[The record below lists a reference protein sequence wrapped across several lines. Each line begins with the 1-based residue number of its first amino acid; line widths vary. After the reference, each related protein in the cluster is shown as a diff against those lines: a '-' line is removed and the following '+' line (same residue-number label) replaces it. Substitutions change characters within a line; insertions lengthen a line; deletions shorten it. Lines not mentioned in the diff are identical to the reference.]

1 MSFYTSLTGLNA
13 ATAMLGVTANNIS
26 NVGTTGFKRSRADFG
41 DIFATSPLQKS
52 SSTVGQGVSLK
63 QVSQEFSQ
71 GNISFSS
78 NALDLAITGDGFF
91 PLRSA
96 DGLTDTYTRN
106 GSFSL
111 NEQFNVVNSAGQRL
125 MAATV
130 DSTGSANV
138 NDRVVLTI
146 PQKTSGEA
154 KQTSLVSLGLNFP
167 ADAAVINVPFNR
179 TDPASYNKSTA
190 FTVYD
195 NGGNGYLATIYYA
208 KTQNANQ
215 SSPFNKW
222 QTYVYVGDDQV
233 SAALAQST
241 DVSGDLQY
249 VNQYGQI
256 KSYKEVKDELTTAKT
271 QLISLDELTDK
282 RISAP
287 AAVTGVPSQVDLSG
301 GENTFK
307 KIVQNTQL
315 DLSNL
320 FTVKVDGSTQPVTV
334 DLSYLKDSAKVLN
347 GTAVAA
353 EATKFLNRK
362 FGDETTFNFTSASA
376 LFSNPDTNL
385 SITNSRIGSEIKVP
399 ITLSGFQDPAN
410 VAVDEIE
417 QIFQTQV
424 DNSVLGGHARQRL
437 DLSGQVTPQTKSGV
451 LITAATFFK
460 HQLPSEKGQTVG
472 DTAIQTAKKIVDNKV
487 DILVLPEVIRRGI
500 KDITLGADGQSVVL
514 EYNQFPKT
522 FFKVSGT
529 TKSGEEPL
537 RFQDVEIAGSAAGD
551 SAAKTALLIIKNKAD
566 ILANVTEATSISKK
580 GVTDIQLDPT
590 DPDGTTLMFVYDQSK
605 IGAIP
610 SFAPTIKTKGNT
622 ATAEVGTTT
631 LNWIPQ
637 ATMKVSSG
645 LSADAS
651 VVTFMG
657 VPLAKQI
664 DAAGPP
670 KVLTTTTPV
679 GLAAEIV
686 RQKGVLAVA
695 ASTGVTAV
703 TGSGLLDSAFA
714 KDNSIVDIALDPLD
728 STKLVFTYSKA
739 NPNGR
744 NSDPS
749 TSLFEYYD
757 AQVIVSGGVVMPE
770 DNKDD
775 TVEITIAKGQEKTDA
790 PINVLGVSIPYVASL
805 TTNPGTTT
813 AIGLA
818 AAIAAK
824 FAGSDAAAMAYKA
837 SKHIKDVK
845 VDTVDKTKLII
856 TFDEKTPAI
865 PATTG
870 TTPTVAVDA
879 TYYSKEEGLAT
890 ALALSNKNRVAS
902 SAFAKVTNYQ
912 PGPGPSDN
920 VINEKFK
927 DGQGTPELLLQDTV
941 GGGGI
946 TTGTPLLL
954 NSNLAKSPMKV
965 VYDYNTQSF
974 KITDS
979 TNAGANTITI
989 GAGISRE
996 TGQFLAANTILNLT
1010 ATPKTLNSNGLSGV
1024 KMLPNNKNPLRSPT
1038 DQRFGMAVT
1047 YDAVSKT
1054 FSVKSGTTGDLS
1066 SIAITDVSNDGLKLM
1081 GLKKVEIAKSAVAL
1095 RGIDSLPA
1103 VAVGKPPTVNV
1114 TNNFNVDDTNN
1125 SFVVTVDG
1133 IKGTVRI
1140 PPSSTY
1146 SLESFMRELQRGIN
1160 NLASDEPDPYDPNL
1174 ASPATVNG
1182 VKVTFDYTNNR
1193 FVFTTGTTGSDSFI
1207 KISGDTAWG
1216 LDQVEAGRGATST
1229 WIKPS
1234 QHYDIVSGAPQA
1246 KYIDKDGKETTN
1258 GDGFTGLPA
1267 WSPIYLD
1274 KGELTFNTAG
1284 KLYSP
1289 IKGTQLE
1296 TVYLAGGKGALTI
1309 NVNYAASTQYTSP
1322 FAVLSQSQDG
1332 APEGSLVGVTIGN
1345 DGLVSASFSNG
1356 TQKSLAKILLTNFSS
1371 PSGLRQI
1378 GDSSF
1383 LASAASGKPILGT
1396 AGSAGFG
1403 TLRAG
1408 ATERANVDLT
1418 QELVDLITA
1427 QRNFQANA
1435 KAIETSSTMTSAII
1449 NLRS

>member
-167 ADAAVINVPFNR
+167 ADAAVISVPFSR
-179 TDPASYNKSTA
+179 TNPASYNKSTA

-215 SSPFNKW
+215 NSPFNKW

-241 DVSGDLQY
+241 DLNGDLQY

-287 AAVTGVPSQVDLSG
+287 ASISGIPSQVDLSG
-301 GENTFK
+301 GENTFA
-307 KIVQNTQL
+307 KIVESSQL
-315 DLSNL
+315 DLSKL

-334 DLSYLKDSAKVLN
+334 DLSYLKDSPKILN
-347 GTAVAA
+347 GSAVAA
-353 EATKFLNRK
+353 EATKYLNRK
-362 FGDETTFNFTSASA
+362 FGDETSFNFTSTTS
-376 LFSNPDTNL
+376 LFGNPDTNL
-385 SITNSRIGSEIKVP
+385 TLTDSRIGSEIKVP
-399 ITLSGFQDPAN
+399 ITLAGFQDPSN
-410 VAVDEIE
+410 VSVEE
-417 QIFQTQV
+417 LQEIFQTQV
-424 DNSVLGGHARQRL
+424 DNSVLGGHARQRI
-437 DLSGQVTPQTKSGV
+437 DLSGVVTPITPTTPSGA
-451 LITAATFFK
+451 LPITAATFFGY
-460 HQLPSEKGQTVG
+460 QLPSEPGQLVG
-472 DTAIQTAKKIVDNKV
+472 DTALQTAQKIVNNKA
-487 DILVLPEVIRRGI
+487 DLLASPKLIERGI
-500 KDITLGADGQSVVL
+500 TDISLGADGQSVVL
-514 EYNQFPKT
+514 EYSQFPKT
-522 FFKVSGT
+522 YFKINGTMGSGDSP
-529 TKSGEEPL
+529 TK
-537 RFQDVEIAGSAAGD
+537 FQGVKLEGSAPGD
-551 SAAKTALLIIKNKAD
+551 SAAKTALLIIANKKA
-566 ILANVTEATSISKK
+566 ILADQAPLTSLSLQ
-580 GVTDIQLDPT
+580 GVKDIQIDPT
-590 DPDGTTLMFVYDQSK
+590 DPDGTTLILTYNQAVAGEQVALTKDLTFSGHEPEGVTVNGMASEILTWSPKATTK
-605 IGAIP
+605 ITTGLDV
-610 SFAPTIKTKGNT
+610 T
-622 ATAEVGTTT
+622 ATA
-631 LNWIPQ
+631 
-637 ATMKVSSG
+637 
-645 LSADAS
+645 AS
-651 VVTFMG
+651 FMG
-657 VPLAKQI
+657 VTLTLNAANPDATPPVLA
-664 DAAGPP
+664 
-670 KVLTTTTPV
+670 TTTPA
-679 GLAAEIV
+679 GLAAAVIAK
-686 RQKGVLAVA
+686 KGSA
-695 ASTGVTAV
+695 TTAG
-703 TGSGLLDSAFA
+703 TILGSAFA
-714 KDNSIVDIALDPLD
+714 IAHNITDIKLDPLD
-728 STKLVFTYSKA
+728 SSKLVFTYS
-739 NPNGR
+739 
-744 NSDPS
+744 NSAPEMREFSPGDTFTQTKPGGTTVVAS
-749 TSLFEYYD
+749 TFAKVTDYHPGPGPAD
-757 AQVIVSGGVVMPE
+757 AIINVKFAGGQGTPDLLPTDIVSGGV
-770 DNKDD
+770 
-775 TVEITIAKGQEKTDA
+775 
-790 PINVLGVSIPYVASL
+790 IP
-805 TTNPGTTT
+805 
-813 AIGLA
+813 
-818 AAIAAK
+818 
-824 FAGSDAAAMAYKA
+824 
-837 SKHIKDVK
+837 
-845 VDTVDKTKLII
+845 
-856 TFDEKTPAI
+856 
-865 PATTG
+865 
-870 TTPTVAVDA
+870 
-879 TYYSKEEGLAT
+879 
-890 ALALSNKNRVAS
+890 
-902 SAFAKVTNYQ
+902 
-912 PGPGPSDN
+912 
-920 VINEKFK
+920 
-927 DGQGTPELLLQDTV
+927 
-941 GGGGI
+941 
-946 TTGTPLLL
+946 GTPLLL
-954 NSNLAKSPMKV
+954 NANLAESPMKV

-989 GAGISRE
+989 GAGVNRS
-996 TGQFLAANTILNLT
+996 TGAYLATNTILNLT
-1010 ATPKTLNSNGLSGV
+1010 GTPKTLDSNGLSGV
-1024 KMLPNNKNPLRSPT
+1024 KMLPNNKNPLRSQT
-1038 DQRFGMAVT
+1038 DQRYGMSVS

-1054 FSVKSGTTGDLS
+1054 FSVKSGTTGDYS
-1066 SIAITDVSNDGLKLM
+1066 SISITDVSADGLKLM
-1081 GLKKVEIAKSAVAL
+1081 GLKKVEIAKSSVAL
-1095 RGIDSLPA
+1095 RGVTSMPA

-1146 SLESFMRELQRGIN
+1146 SLQSFMRELQRGIN
-1160 NLASDEPDPYDPNL
+1160 NLASDEPDPNDPNL

-1234 QHYDIVSGAPQA
+1234 QHYDVVSGAPQA

-1435 KAIETSSTMTSAII
+1435 KAIETSSTMTTAII